1 MDNSKEKVIGI
12 TGKSARNGFVVA
24 SVILVI
30 ISVYKVLRKGE
41 IPFEFIVL
49 GSSQAAYWLSQIYY
63 RMK

>member
-1 MDNSKEKVIGI
+1 MSNSEEKVIGI

-30 ISVYKVLRKGE
+30 ISLYKILKKGD

-49 GSSQAAYWLSQIYY
+49 SSSQAAYWISQIYY